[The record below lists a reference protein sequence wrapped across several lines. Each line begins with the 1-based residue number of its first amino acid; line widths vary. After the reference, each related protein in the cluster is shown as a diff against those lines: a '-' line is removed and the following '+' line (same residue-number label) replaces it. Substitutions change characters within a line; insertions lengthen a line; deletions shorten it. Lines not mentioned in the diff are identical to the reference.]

1 VSESNK
7 AKLNLTAWLPVESL
21 LRHRRTVLIAACLL
35 AIISVLLLPL
45 VQVNYDM
52 REYLPEDSQTREALD
67 LLESTF
73 GLDGSAYVIVPA
85 DSMA

>member
-1 VSESNK
+1 
-7 AKLNLTAWLPVESL
+7 
-21 LRHRRTVLIAACLL
+21 
-35 AIISVLLLPL
+35 VLLLPL